1 MEDLMDDEEYGRM
14 IRQRAQIL
22 EAEGEDEEIDERR
35 YLDAEE
41 SKGKLPEWI
50 NEEETLKYIKSKFTK
65 FLTQYK
71 GDKGYLIYA
80 EKIKDMAI
88 SNRQSFEISFT
99 HLKNALPTI
108 AIWVGLHPALMFP
121 RLNDLAYSITC
132 RNFPAYKS
140 MVSETFVKIVD
151 LPFIDHIRDL
161 RYSHLGKL
169 VKIKGVITIRSEVFN
184 QMKKVHYKCSKCGEI
199 KGPFHMN
206 EKN

>member
-1 MEDLMDDEEYGRM
+1 M
-14 IRQRAQIL
+14 
-22 EAEGEDEEIDERR
+22 
-35 YLDAEE
+35 
-41 SKGKLPEWI
+41 
-50 NEEETLKYIKSKFTK
+50 KYIKTKFTK
-65 FLTQYK
+65 FLTQFK
-71 GDKGYLIYA
+71 IEKDYLIYA
-80 EKIKDMAI
+80 DKIKDMAI
-88 SNRQSFEISFT
+88 SNRQSFEISFN
-99 HLKNALPTI
+99 HLKMALPTI

-121 RLNDLAYSITC
+121 RLNDLAYAITC

-184 QMKKVHYKCSKCGEI
+184 QMKKVFYKCSKCGEI